1 MIVYN
6 DLSFATDYGS
16 GVYNI
21 GEVNDHVGLFARS

>member
-6 DLSFATDYGS
+6 DLSFEADYAS

-21 GEVNDHVGLFARS
+21 EEVIDHVGLFARS